1 MMTMTKTTRATM
13 LALALATGAAG
24 ALVLTAASPAFAQSA
39 GGGQGGGGGGSSGGG
54 GGGGGGI
61 GGGAGGPGS
70 SGEGGDDHGVYRR
83 ILERDRITHASSSN
97 CQPGAACNKRVPPRR
112 PPQPQLQPASVDE
125 TCGMPLRVVYDRNG
139 HALWYACQ
147 PLPQR

>member
-24 ALVLTAASPAFAQSA
+24 ALALTAASPAFAQSA

-54 GGGGGGI
+54 GGG